1 MNSVINW
8 LIIVALPGSRIG
20 GGRHESKAWVECGF
34 WALGYVGRQVAPKS
48 RIIMMVAILNY
59 SGLEILYKL
68 F

>member
-1 MNSVINW
+1 MRAK
-8 LIIVALPGSRIG
+8 LG
-20 GGRHESKAWVECGF
+20 GVCGF
-34 WALGYVGRQVAPKS
+34 WASGHVGRQVAPKS